1 MVFVRKTQRSDLT
14 LMNDIVMVLL
24 LMMMMMDEFTY
35 YKKNPSFNLTITY
48 RNQKQSRMHGPVPTQ
63 PSRK

>member
-1 MVFVRKTQRSDLT
+1 
-14 LMNDIVMVLL
+14 MNDIVMVLL